1 MSKTSIFQV
10 AMRTLV
16 LLAICGTPA
25 LAQQTDSIEQR
36 LKSDL
41 VMEQEGQFVIERF
54 SICQLVRP
62 AELGG
67 GATEPFQVKSH
78 AEAPAGGFIS
88 RDKFVVLFAE
98 NLIEGLTPSQA
109 LSALRCRRI
118 KEPIGDV
125 DLEVNL
131 HMTSDGMQV
140 EAVDTATGKRDRQTR
155 TWDQLLGD

>member
-25 LAQQTDSIEQR
+25 LAQQSDSIEQR

-98 NLIEGLTPSQA
+98 TAS
-109 LSALRCRRI
+109 SLRI
-118 KEPIGDV
+118 DF
-125 DLEVNL
+125 
-131 HMTSDGMQV
+131 
-140 EAVDTATGKRDRQTR
+140 A
-155 TWDQLLGD
+155 